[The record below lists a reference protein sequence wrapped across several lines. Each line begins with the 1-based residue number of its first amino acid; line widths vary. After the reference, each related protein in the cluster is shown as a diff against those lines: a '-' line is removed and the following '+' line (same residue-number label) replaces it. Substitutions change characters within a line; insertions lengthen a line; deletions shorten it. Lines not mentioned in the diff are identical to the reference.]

1 MPDLPLKIIVS
12 GGQTGADRA
21 ALDVALELGMTG
33 EGWCPKG
40 RRVEDGEVDERY
52 PLKETPRAD
61 YIQRTEWNIR
71 DSDGTLIVAQPPL
84 EGGTAATAR
93 IAAKLGKPCLVLHPD
108 DQINAPDR
116 LSLWIHI
123 HRIKILNVAGPRQSS
138 GLDPYEAT
146 ERLLRGL
153 LKVR

>member
-1 MPDLPLKIIVS
+1 M
-12 GGQTGADRA
+12 
-21 ALDVALELGMTG
+21 DVALDLGIAG

-40 RRVEDGEVDERY
+40 RRAEDGEIDGRY

-71 DSDGTLIVAQPPL
+71 DSDGTLIVARAPL
-84 EGGTAATAR
+84 AGGTAATAR
-93 IAAKLGKPCLVLHPD
+93 IASKLGKPCFVVHPD
-108 DQINAPDR
+108 DEINAPDR
-116 LSLWIHI
+116 LSLWLHI
-123 HRIKILNVAGPRQSS
+123 HRIGVMNVAGPRQSS

-153 LKVR
+153 LMDR